1 MIISNICDLHVY
13 QLDKD
18 YKMIPADVI
27 INIFSFIGIGR
38 RGHCVAYTR
47 SYRVCRKKVPRHRAL
62 CSHHCK
68 TFEKEC
74 VKYGRLMALVRL
86 SARIHKSKRREVC

>member
-1 MIISNICDLHVY
+1 
-13 QLDKD
+13 
-18 YKMIPADVI
+18 MIPEDVI
-27 INIFSFIGIGR
+27 INIFLFMGIGRR

-68 TFEKEC
+68 TFESDC
-74 VKYGRLMALVRL
+74 VKYGRLVALARL
-86 SARIHKSKRREVC
+86 STRIHKSKCRAVF